1 MDIKKL
7 DMKKSFI
14 AGSALAV
21 MSGFVPQV
29 STTALAGVTT
39 LGVNLQVV
47 TAITLATPVD
57 LDFGRIAVT
66 GGGPLSG
73 VHVLTPSNT
82 VATLATSGSVVV
94 AGSNGSF
101 QITGGIGAG
110 NVQITA
116 GPAVTYDGGDI
127 TLNRLTLGGAGM
139 SASVTVAAGGTA
151 TGTFSGGSPNV
162 NVGGRLAFA
171 GVPANGDYNTGTIT
185 ITITDLP

>member
-7 DMKKSFI
+7 DIKKTLI

-21 MSGFVPQV
+21 VSGFVPHT
-29 STTALAGVTT
+29 STTALAGTAT
-39 LGVNLQVV
+39 LGVTVQVV

-57 LDFGRIAVT
+57 LDFGRIAIT

-82 VATLATSGSVVV
+82 VATTATSGNVVV

-101 QITGGIGAG
+101 QITGGQGAG

-116 GPAVTYDGGDI
+116 GAAVSYDGGDI
-127 TLNRLTLGGAGM
+127 VLNQITLGGAGM
-139 SASVTVAAGGTA
+139 SAPIIVAAGGTN
-151 TGTFSGGSPNV
+151 TGSFSGGSANV
-162 NVGGRLAFA
+162 NVGGRLAFS
-171 GVPANGDYNTGTIT
+171 GTPANGDYNTGTIS